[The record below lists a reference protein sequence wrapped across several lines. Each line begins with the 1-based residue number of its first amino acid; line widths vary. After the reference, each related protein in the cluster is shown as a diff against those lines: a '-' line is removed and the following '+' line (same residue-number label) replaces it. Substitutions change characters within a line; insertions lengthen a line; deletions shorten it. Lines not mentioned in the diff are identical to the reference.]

1 VFKINDFDKFELHRN
16 DIENIVN
23 QELEKINDINLTTNQ
38 ISIYKVNSKF
48 P

>member
-1 VFKINDFDKFELHRN
+1 MFKINDFDKFELHRN